1 MSNLTETLQAKLKE
15 ALKEGDREGAGSLR
29 FLLSEIHYARIEK
42 QDELDD
48 DDVLAVLSKQA
59 KNRRESIDAFREG
72 GRNDLVEKETRELEI
87 IENYLPEQ
95 LGEDEIRDMLR
106 SIIAEEGLGEM
117 SDMGR
122 LMKNAMERCKGR
134 AEGNLVKSLAS
145 EELQR
150 SGD

>member
-1 MSNLTETLQAKLKE
+1 MSNLTETLQAELKE
-15 ALKEGDREGAGSLR
+15 ALKGGDRERVGSLR

-48 DDVLAVLSKQA
+48 DDVVVVLSKQA
-59 KNRRESIDAFREG
+59 KNRRESIEAFREG

-87 IENYLPEQ
+87 IEKYLPEQ

-106 SIIAEEGLGEM
+106 SIITEEGLGGM

-122 LMKNAMERCKGR
+122 LMKNAMERLKGR

>member
-1 MSNLTETLQAKLKE
+1 MSNLTETLQAKLNE
-15 ALKEGDREGAGSLR
+15 AVKEGDREGAGSLR

-48 DDVLAVLSKQA
+48 DDVVAVLSKQA
-59 KNRRESIDAFREG
+59 KNRRESIEAFREG

-87 IENYLPEQ
+87 IEKYLPEQ

-106 SIIAEEGLGEM
+106 SIIAEEDLGGM

-122 LMKNAMERCKGR
+122 LMKNAMERLKGR
-134 AEGNLVKSLAS
+134 AEGNMVKSLAS